1 MVVNFKVEASL
12 LGGNNVSD
20 KSDIRFR
27 FTQSSSGSISG
38 IAFKEDGDIVASF
51 KLEVERSSVCI
62 QGKSWSSTTLTMVC
76 EATGVKVYKIFDEIL
91 SKYGERY
98 SRCQTG
104 RAGRICSHWRIYND
118 RVKAALREIKETLGK

>member
-1 MVVNFKVEASL
+1 MNFKVETSL

-20 KSDIRFR
+20 KSDMRFR

-38 IAFKEDGDIVASF
+38 IAFKKDGGIVASF
-51 KLEVERSSVCI
+51 KLDVERNSVCV

-76 EATGVKVYKIFDEIL
+76 QATGVKIYMIFDEIL
-91 SKYGERY
+91 SKYGEKD

-118 RVKAALREIKETLGK
+118 RVKTALSEIKETLEK

>member
-1 MVVNFKVEASL
+1 M
-12 LGGNNVSD
+12 SD
-20 KSDIRFR
+20 KSDMRFR

-38 IAFKEDGDIVASF
+38 IAFKKDGGIVASF
-51 KLEVERSSVCI
+51 KLDVERSSVCV

-76 EATGVKVYKIFDEIL
+76 AATGVKVYKIFDEIL

-118 RVKAALREIKETLGK
+118 RVKTALSEIKETLEK